1 VLPLRDANST
11 ARRPV
16 VTLGLVGLIAAVFG
30 YELFLEVTEGSLG
43 VEELFRSFGV
53 IPADVTASA
62 TEGTLV
68 ATTASTL
75 ITYQFLHAGFLHAAG
90 NLLYLWIFGN
100 NVEDRLG
107 PLGFLVFYIWAGV
120 VAALVQVIV
129 DPTSDI
135 PLVGASGAI
144 SGVLGAYLVL
154 FPRARVVSL
163 VFLVFFFQIIAVPAV
178 VLLSFWFVLQ
188 LMSGL
193 ASLAAPSDVAA
204 GGVAFFA
211 HIGGFLAGVAV
222 GLAARSIGAVSRRRR
237 ARVG

>member
-1 VLPLRDANST
+1 VLPLRDANPT
-11 ARRPV
+11 RRRPL
-16 VTLGLVGLIAAVFG
+16 VTIGLVAAIAAVFG
-30 YELFLEVTEGSLG
+30 YELVLETTTGTDGLEA
-43 VEELFRSFGV
+43 FFDAFGV
-53 IPADVTASA
+53 IPADVSA
-62 TEGTLV
+62 AAADGALVGTV
-68 ATTASTL
+68 AFTL
-75 ITYQFLHAGFLHAAG
+75 ISYQFLHAGFFHAAG
-90 NLLYLWIFGN
+90 NLLFLWIFGN

-107 PLGFLVFYIWAGV
+107 RAGYLVFYLWAGAL
-120 VAALVQVIV
+120 AALTQVLI

-144 SGVLGAYLVL
+144 SGILGVYLVV
-154 FPRARVVSL
+154 FPGARIVSL

-188 LMSGL
+188 LLDAFSALG
-193 ASLAAPSDVAA
+193 APPDV

-222 GLAARSIGAVSRRRR
+222 GLVVRLVERTGGPGR